1 MLSAWQEPQE
11 RICFFIL
18 NIRWVWMKAHVLH
31 GIGDGLEPRLNA
43 QQIMEYPLPFF
54 KLSAKTVIN
63 FKVCKRLDLNRSH
76 HKKEMIII

>member
-1 MLSAWQEPQE
+1 
-11 RICFFIL
+11 
-18 NIRWVWMKAHVLH
+18 MKAHVLH

-43 QQIMEYPLPFF
+43 QQIIEYPLPFF

-63 FKVCKRLDLNRSH
+63 FKVCKRLDLNRPH